1 MKTDIVEYRTS
12 SVYEG
17 IPKHVLQA
25 NKKRLNAFYME
36 RECIENKG
44 DKFIFRYVF
53 YSLEKLKRLTKNSL
67 SKQYESLSPTLK
79 AVEPDKIQSME
90 NKYVMLY
97 GDISSPETKEL
108 VDTYLKKH
116 NVQEACPPFYDKINQ
131 ARNKTDIAYE
141 ELQKVLF
148 YCKKKKCP
156 LLFVSVN
163 MLIRDIRFFN
173 LLEESN
179 IDFRCIDFPWF
190 CNENLKLIKAV
201 MLYEQL

>member
-1 MKTDIVEYRTS
+1 
-12 SVYEG
+12 
-17 IPKHVLQA
+17 
-25 NKKRLNAFYME
+25 ME

-79 AVEPDKIQSME
+79 AVGPDKIQSME

-116 NVQEACPPFYDKINQ
+116 NLQEACPPFYDKINQ